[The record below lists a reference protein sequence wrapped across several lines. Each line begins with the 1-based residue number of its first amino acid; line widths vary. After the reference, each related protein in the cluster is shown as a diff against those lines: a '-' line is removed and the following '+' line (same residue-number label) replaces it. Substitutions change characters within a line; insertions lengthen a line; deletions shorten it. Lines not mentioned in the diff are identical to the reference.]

1 LSFFGLRGKIVPASP
16 VYSDKSPDAV
26 RRLKGGAVEENKE
39 PTTSKEEDVEAHGYV
54 ERPVGEQPSAE
65 ANTEEPDVE
74 GHGFVEKPV
83 AEKPVAE

>member
-1 LSFFGLRGKIVPASP
+1 
-16 VYSDKSPDAV
+16 
-26 RRLKGGAVEENKE
+26 VEENKE

-54 ERPVGEQPSAE
+54 ERPVGEQPSVE